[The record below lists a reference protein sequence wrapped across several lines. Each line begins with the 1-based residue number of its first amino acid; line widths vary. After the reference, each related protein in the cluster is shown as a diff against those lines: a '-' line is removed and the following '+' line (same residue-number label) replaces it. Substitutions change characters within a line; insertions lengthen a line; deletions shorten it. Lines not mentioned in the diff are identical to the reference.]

1 MADLKSVTIAPEP
14 VGTEAPPPVTN
25 PLADAAPAPT
35 PAPTSERPQWLPE
48 KFKDPADLA
57 KAYAAL
63 ESKLGKPPEAEVAP
77 EDPLA
82 IKPTPPP
89 AEDPDAFIE
98 SYSKEFMESGKL
110 SDASYDALKA
120 KGFSRKMVDGFI
132 AGQQAILEQSRNQVF
147 GLAGGEEGYKEMLAW
162 AGQNLNKNEIEA
174 FNKAVTSGDRD
185 MINMAVTGLSARHK
199 TAQGPKLLQ
208 GQSSGGSREGFASR
222 AELAKAVADPRYNND
237 PAYRRRV
244 EEKLA
249 ISRFG

>member
-1 MADLKSVTIAPEP
+1 MSDLKAVTIVSEP
-14 VGTEAPPPVTN
+14 AGTEAPPPVTN
-25 PLADAAPAPT
+25 PLAETPSASTPPAT
-35 PAPTSERPQWLPE
+35 RPDWLPE

-63 ESKLGKPPEAEVAP
+63 ESKLGKPAEAEVAP

-82 IKPTPPP
+82 IKAAPPP
-89 AEDPDAFIE
+89 VEDPDTFIE

-120 KGFSRKMVDGFI
+120 KGFSKKMVDGFI

-147 GLAGGEEGYKEMLAW
+147 GLAGGEDGYKEMLSW
-162 AGQNLNKNEIEA
+162 AGQNLNKNEIDA

-185 MINMAVTGLSARHK
+185 MINMAVTGLAARHK

-208 GQSSGGSREGFASR
+208 GQSSGGTREGFASR
-222 AELAKAVADPRYNND
+222 SELAKAVADPRYNND